1 MTRLLALA
9 LLAFRVS
16 AVCAADNVLTDA
28 ERSDGWISLF
38 DGNSLEGWMTS
49 DRRESRRP
57 VEDGAIN
64 PHRAGGYMLVYHEPH
79 EDFILRCD
87 FKISP
92 MCNSGIFVRT
102 ASLEPRPGRDVG
114 FNGLE
119 IAINDTQAHGYH
131 DTGALYDL
139 SPATK
144 NAMRLAGEWNQV
156 EITCRGGVIDVELN
170 GEHVNHADLDQFT
183 EPNRRPD
190 GSEHKFDV
198 AYRDHPRQG
207 YIGLQD
213 HGADCW
219 FKNIRLK
226 KLD

>member
-1 MTRLLALA
+1 MKSLLAIA
-9 LLAFRVS
+9 LFAVS
-16 AVCAADNVLTDA
+16 VNAVHAEDNVLSES
-28 ERSDGWISLF
+28 ERADGWTLLF
-38 DGNSLEGWMTS
+38 DGRSLDGWTTS
-49 DRRESRRP
+49 DGQPSQRP

-64 PHRAGGYMLVYHEPH
+64 PHGSGGYMLVYDEPQ

-92 MCNSGIFVRT
+92 KCNSGIFVRT
-102 ASLEPRPGRDVG
+102 ASLEPRPGKDVG

-119 IAINDTQAHGYH
+119 IAIDDTEGHGYH

-139 SPATK
+139 SPPAK
-144 NAMRLAGEWNQV
+144 NAMRPAGEWNQI
-156 EITCRGGVIDVELN
+156 EITCRGNVIEVALN
-170 GEHVNHADLDQFT
+170 GELVNHVDLDQFT
-183 EPNRRPD
+183 APNRRPD

-198 AYRDHPRQG
+198 AYRDHPHRG

-226 KLD
+226 KLE